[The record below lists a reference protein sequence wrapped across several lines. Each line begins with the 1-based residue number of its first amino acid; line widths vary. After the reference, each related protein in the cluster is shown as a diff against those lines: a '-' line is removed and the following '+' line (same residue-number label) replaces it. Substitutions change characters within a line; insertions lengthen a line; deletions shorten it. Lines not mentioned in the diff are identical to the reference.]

1 METNYIKVKRFEDN
15 LYIHSCKY
23 FSKHLNLFDEMMEL
37 YLEPLERL
45 ANALPTNK
53 EEIDPLIIL
62 LARIFNDFESSK
74 LLLLR
79 GYTQP
84 AQMPMRD
91 IIECMMLFR
100 LFINDSKLALQW
112 MNNLKEYYPSSVKK
126 RLDELEVDCP
136 EYIYYGLLSELTHP
150 NLLSAMSVVTEETL
164 TDGLISR
171 AYGFGGMN
179 NPTWIGLIFIDI
191 LIFLSLN
198 LQSILPQVYFDATNS
213 PDDWWDKVAG
223 FNDRLLELGDSIQIE
238 EVEPTDKEEK
248 KIRDQTLKK
257 LRKLVQVKTTLFDKK
272 KVAEDKGFPEL

>member
-1 METNYIKVKRFEDN
+1 METNYVKVKQFEDN

-23 FSKHLNLFDEMMEL
+23 FSKHLNLFDELMEL
-37 YLEPLERL
+37 YLEPLDGL
-45 ANALPTNK
+45 TGALPTK
-53 EEIDPLIIL
+53 EEGDPLLIL

-79 GYTQP
+79 GYTEP

-100 LFINDSKLALQW
+100 LFINDSKLALRW
-112 MNNLKEYYPSSVKK
+112 MNNLKEYRPASVKK

-136 EYIYYGLLSELTHP
+136 EYIYYGLLSELTHA
-150 NLLSAMSVVTEETL
+150 NLLSAMSVVTEKRL
-164 TDGLISR
+164 THGLISR
-171 AYGFGGMN
+171 AYNFGGMN

-191 LIFLSLN
+191 LILLFLT
-198 LQSILPQVYFDATNS
+198 LQTILPQVYFDAVNR
-213 PDDWWDKVAG
+213 PGDWWDKVG
-223 FNDRLLELGDSIQIE
+223 GLTDRLVELGANIQVE
-238 EVEPTDKEEK
+238 EVELTDKEK

-257 LRKLVQVKTTLFDKK
+257 LGKLVQVKTTLFDKK